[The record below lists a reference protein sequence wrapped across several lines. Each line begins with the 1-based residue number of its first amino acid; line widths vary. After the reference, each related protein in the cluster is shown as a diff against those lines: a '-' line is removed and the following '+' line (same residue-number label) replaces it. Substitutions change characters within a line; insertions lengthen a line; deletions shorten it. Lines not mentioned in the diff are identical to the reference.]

1 MGGDIVRIALIDD
14 DRAQIEALSK
24 MVTAELWKLG
34 YLESNI
40 DAFESGEAF
49 LSNWQAGAYDVI
61 LLDIFMDTLTGVEI
75 AHKIRQADHTVR
87 LVFCTTSNEFAS
99 ESYEVNAQ
107 YYLHKPVGPEG
118 IAAMFRRLNLEA
130 LEKTKTVTLPDGH
143 PVLIRRILYTDY
155 CNHVVTLYI
164 RDEEPYRVR
173 ISQTDL
179 EALLL
184 PYGYFFSPVKGIII
198 NFYEVVKMT
207 EEDFILSS
215 GKVIHITRRKYRDA
229 KDAYTRFR
237 FDKIRREVET

>member
-1 MGGDIVRIALIDD
+1 M
-14 DRAQIEALSK
+14 
-24 MVTAELWKLG
+24 
-34 YLESNI
+34 
-40 DAFESGEAF
+40 
-49 LSNWQAGAYDVI
+49 
-61 LLDIFMDTLTGVEI
+61 
-75 AHKIRQADHTVR
+75 
-87 LVFCTTSNEFAS
+87 
-99 ESYEVNAQ
+99 
-107 YYLHKPVGPEG
+107 
-118 IAAMFRRLNLEA
+118 
-130 LEKTKTVTLPDGH
+130 TLPDGH